1 MFEDIYMNN
10 KSESLLNAWL
20 RLSTS
25 VINPRLV
32 SEMSYNE
39 SLVCNILYNNY
50 CENPSKKITATDLC
64 HETKM
69 LKSQM
74 NRTLNLLEKK
84 NIIIKERS
92 PEDKRQIWISFD
104 FENAQL
110 YKAQHDRILK
120 LVDAIIDR
128 VGEEQAFEA
137 IHLISALADAADK
150 VIHDLN
156 TLSLNETEE

>member
-1 MFEDIYMNN
+1 MNN

-39 SLVCNILYNNY
+39 SLVCNILYTNY
-50 CENPSKKITATDLC
+50 CENPEKKITATDLC

-84 NIIIKERS
+84 NMIVKERS
-92 PEDKRQIWISFD
+92 PEDKRHIWISFN
-104 FENAQL
+104 FENALL
-110 YKAQHDRILK
+110 YKTQHDRIIK
-120 LVDAIIDR
+120 LVDTIISQ
-128 VGEEQAFEA
+128 VGEEQASEA
-137 IHLISALADAADK
+137 IKLISALADAADK
-150 VIHDLN
+150 AIYDLKN
-156 TLSLNETEE
+156 T

>member
-1 MFEDIYMNN
+1 MNN

-32 SEMSYNE
+32 SEISYNE

-50 CENPSKKITATDLC
+50 CENPEKKITATDLC
-64 HETKM
+64 NQTKM

-84 NIIIKERS
+84 NIIVKERS
-92 PEDKRQIWISFD
+92 QEDKRQIWISFNL
-104 FENAQL
+104 ENAQL
-110 YKAQHDRILK
+110 YKTQHERILK
-120 LVDAIIDR
+120 LVDTIIAQ
-128 VGEEQAFEA
+128 VGEEQTSEA
-137 IHLISALADAADK
+137 IKLITALADAADN
-150 VIHDLN
+150 VINDLK
-156 TLSLNETEE
+156 LVQQDETK